1 MTVSNIPA
9 TESSTQLFRRGHCP
23 QEFRGQRG
31 EILSLLL
38 QHKGEWVELPHLLRI
53 AAQYNVR
60 VLELRRAGFGI
71 ENRTARVDGQVHSWF
86 RLLREPGEDA
96 GPTKESE

>member
-1 MTVSNIPA
+1 
-9 TESSTQLFRRGHCP
+9 
-23 QEFRGQRG
+23 
-31 EILSLLL
+31 
-38 QHKGEWVELPHLLRI
+38 
-53 AAQYNVR
+53 